1 MRKKGMSE
9 QETVILSNQI
19 KCLSCGDKP
28 YSAYRNDFKSCKC
41 GKVNV
46 DGGQAYLRRVGE
58 PYKDMSIVWDKEL
71 VDNMGEAI
79 DEAIDTGRN
88 NFGIVC
94 AVSRCLRDNG
104 YEIVKEM

>member
-1 MRKKGMSE
+1 MNDK
-9 QETVILSNQI
+9 ETVILSNQI
-19 KCLSCGDKP
+19 ECLSCGDKP
-28 YSAYRNDFKSCKC
+28 YSAYINDFKSCKC
-41 GKVNV
+41 GEVNV

-58 PYKDMSIVWDKEL
+58 PYKDMSIVWDIEL
-71 VDNMGEAI
+71 VNSMWEAI

>member
-1 MRKKGMSE
+1 MKSE
-9 QETVILSNQI
+9 DKETVILSNQI
-19 KCLSCGDKP
+19 ECLSCGDKP
-28 YSAYRNDFKSCKC
+28 YSAYINDFKSCKC
-41 GKVNV
+41 GEVNV

-58 PYKDMSIVWDKEL
+58 PYKDMSIVWDIEL
-71 VDNMGEAI
+71 VNSMWEAI